1 MDSVGQVSMRNRKI
15 SVLSKDSHED
25 ILSPLGRAELRGIC
39 SISFAFL
46 SLSMKEMQMLSDA
59 NDPGLQILARGAGRI
74 AAYQLRASAVLPEDL
89 HLVPRTHV
97 KKLTTNY
104 HSSSRGLVPPF
115 DLYRHPCPPPTH
127 TVFKRS
133 FNS

>member
-1 MDSVGQVSMRNRKI
+1 MRNRKI

-39 SISFAFL
+39 SIISFAFL

-74 AAYQLRASAVLPEDL
+74 AA
-89 HLVPRTHV
+89 
-97 KKLTTNY
+97 
-104 HSSSRGLVPPF
+104 
-115 DLYRHPCPPPTH
+115 
-127 TVFKRS
+127 